1 MPWAKNFMSMVK
13 STQGVGLLS
22 APLPYSIKDSAMLIK
37 VNTLE
42 ELSVIKK
49 SLESYLDDVD
59 ENFDVTYAST
69 ILEKIRNYINLHFP
83 TK

>member
-1 MPWAKNFMSMVK
+1 M
-13 STQGVGLLS
+13 LS

>member
-1 MPWAKNFMSMVK
+1 
-13 STQGVGLLS
+13 
-22 APLPYSIKDSAMLIK
+22 MLIK